1 MGAQTVPWTSP
12 VLRKISPCMGAPAR
26 MAKLKSPGLAS
37 TVRKIIFFMG
47 CRPMKALTTSLASM
61 KTSIIFTPGGQAA
74 LAGAAQQAAS
84 EFVGHALRIFDHFMG
99 QVIDQR
105 QLAPATSASMPLA
118 PNMGQTDWHMP
129 HFMQAVSLSSRAIRQ
144 PGQIL

>member
-1 MGAQTVPWTSP
+1 
-12 VLRKISPCMGAPAR
+12 

-105 QLAPATSASMPLA
+105 QLAPGHIGLHAAGPEHGADGLAHGRTSC
-118 PNMGQTDWHMP
+118 
-129 HFMQAVSLSSRAIRQ
+129 RR
-144 PGQIL
+144 